1 MNAFAHPS
9 GWVAPVVS
17 RTLGVAVLAVV
28 VLAALLVWLLT
39 AGLGPDTARMPLV
52 EGRPIEQAVTELAQQ
67 GFRADVRQLVH
78 QTVPLGVVI
87 RQEPEAGTFHPT
99 DRPVLVV
106 MSSGPSPSEN
116 PRKNGQDQPGQ
127 DRRNQPGQ
135 HGNGHDG

>member
-1 MNAFAHPS
+1 
-9 GWVAPVVS
+9 
-17 RTLGVAVLAVV
+17 
-28 VLAALLVWLLT
+28 
-39 AGLGPDTARMPLV
+39 MPLV